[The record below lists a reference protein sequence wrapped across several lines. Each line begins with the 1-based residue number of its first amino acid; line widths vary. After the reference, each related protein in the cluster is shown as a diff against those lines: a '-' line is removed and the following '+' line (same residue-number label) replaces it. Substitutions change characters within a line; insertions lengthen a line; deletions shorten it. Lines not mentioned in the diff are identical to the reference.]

1 MTKNFMALL
10 SALVFA
16 LLVSVAVRAWRER
29 IKRQEAEFSAPFEAL
44 EFFGELLAN
53 AKGFYV
59 ATTTAINHLERIAA
73 YGLGLRGA
81 AQVMVFS
88 EGVLIIRNG
97 ENPIAIDRSQLSGVN
112 FGQAAIDKSVEPEG
126 LLQVNWQQDNVQ
138 LTTHMRIQDQTAR
151 KTVFDAIEGL
161 TKKEVSR

>member
-1 MTKNFMALL
+1 MTKNLMALL
-10 SALVFA
+10 SALVFVF
-16 LLVSVAVRAWRER
+16 LVSISVRAWRAR
-29 IKRQEAEFSAPFEAL
+29 IKQQETEFSAPLEAL

-59 ATTTAINHLERIAA
+59 ATTTAVNHLERISA
-73 YGLGLRGA
+73 YGLGLRGV

-97 ENPIAIDRSQLSGVN
+97 ENPIAIDSTQLSGVN
-112 FGQAAIDKSVEPEG
+112 FGQAAIDKSVETDG

-138 LTTHMRIQDQTAR
+138 LTTHMRIQDQAER
-151 KTVFDAIEGL
+151 KIVFDAIAGL
-161 TKKEVSR
+161 IKKEVTL